1 MSLATEI
8 VKLIGHD
15 RWTKT
20 QILIMIPAML
30 IAFGMEY
37 YKKHEA
43 EKLREQNLVYEK
55 QLEVLD
61 NVQSSIDNLKLFVA
75 RQKTQLQEQQAVV
88 EKLKSE
94 QSVLKPVVEANKEVV
109 EALFKLQAQHNSAN
123 VWVDR
128 AIGFLLG
135 IVGSL
140 IASIIYTAVRRNR
153 HNKQIQQTAD
163 ASAD

>member
-1 MSLATEI
+1 VSLATKIFKLAGKEDFTKIQII
-8 VKLIGHD
+8 V
-15 RWTKT
+15 
-20 QILIMIPAML
+20 MIPLML
-30 IAFGMEY
+30 TAFGLEY

-61 NVQSSIDNLKLFVA
+61 DVQSSINNLKLFVA
-75 RQKTQLQEQQAVV
+75 KQKIQLQDQQAVV

-94 QSVLKPVVEANKEVV
+94 QSILKPVVEADKEVI
-109 EALFKLQAQHNSAN
+109 EALFKLQAQQNSAN

-128 AIGFLLG
+128 IFGFLLG
-135 IVGSL
+135 IAGSL
-140 IASIIYTAVRRNR
+140 IASIIFSAVRRGR
-153 HNKQIQQTAD
+153 HNKQIQPTAD